1 MYVHEYVYTNYSFK
15 WIILVYKRILFCFL
29 SKKVEIVLY
38 KKFFECI
45 IMTAFKNNLYHKY
58 SINR

>member
-15 WIILVYKRILFCFL
+15 WIIGINVFFFVFL